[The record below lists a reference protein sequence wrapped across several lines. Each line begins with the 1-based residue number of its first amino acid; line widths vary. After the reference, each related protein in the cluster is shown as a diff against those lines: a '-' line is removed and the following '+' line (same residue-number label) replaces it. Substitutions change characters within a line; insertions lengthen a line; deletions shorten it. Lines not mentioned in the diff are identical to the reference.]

1 MLDVLCISEISQ
13 KENTMFKRN
22 INLDNFHPI
31 FSTGSKTAR
40 GGTAIYVRNTHNT
53 MERMDLKS
61 CNLEYESTWVE
72 IKNQKSKNILIGCIY
87 RHPHYNNLDEFNLHM
102 KNTLLKI
109 GKENKE
115 DYICGDFN
123 INLLK
128 YENDSAVQDLMT
140 SNGFLPHITLST
152 RLTNT
157 TMSIIN
163 NIYSNTL
170 TYNSFSGNI
179 IIEIADHL
187 AQFLSMDKSKV
198 EYKKINMYKRDYKN
212 FDSQSF
218 IEDITIQ
225 KWNND
230 YNNTNDC
237 YNDFIFRLEGCVNRH
252 APQRKLNLKE
262 KKMSQKPWITNDLL
276 KN

>member
-1 MLDVLCISEISQ
+1 
-13 KENTMFKRN
+13 
-22 INLDNFHPI
+22 
-31 FSTGSKTAR
+31 
-40 GGTAIYVRNTHNT
+40 
-53 MERMDLKS
+53 
-61 CNLEYESTWVE
+61 
-72 IKNQKSKNILIGCIY
+72 
-87 RHPHYNNLDEFNLHM
+87 M

-115 DYICGDFN
+115 VYIRGDFN

-128 YENDSAVQDLMT
+128 YEHDSAVQDFYNLMT
-140 SNGFLPHITLST
+140 STGFLPHITLPT
-152 RLTNT
+152 RLTDT
-157 TMSIIN
+157 TMSIID

-187 AQFLSMDKSKV
+187 VQFLSVDKSKLN
-198 EYKKINMYKRDYKN
+198 IKRLTCIKGTKN

-218 IEDITIQ
+218 VEDITIQ

-252 APQRKLNLKE
+252 ARQRKLNLKRR
-262 KKMSQKPWITNDLL
+262 KCPRNHGLQMIY
-276 KN
+276 